1 VVWAGVW
8 CSAPTISEQGR
19 NMTDKQT
26 EAFLELLAS
35 IEHSLRVISHAV
47 KVMQEEI
54 EDDG

>member
-1 VVWAGVW
+1 
-8 CSAPTISEQGR
+8 
-19 NMTDKQT
+19 MTDKQT